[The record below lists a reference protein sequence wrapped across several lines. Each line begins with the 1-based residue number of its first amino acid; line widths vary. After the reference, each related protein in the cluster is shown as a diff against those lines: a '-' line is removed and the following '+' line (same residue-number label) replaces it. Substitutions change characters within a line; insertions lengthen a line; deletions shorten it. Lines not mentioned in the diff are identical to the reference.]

1 MWKPSKMVIV
11 VEETTPE
18 GGVPTEHDMIEELK
32 IHADSIEEL
41 AKDLKEQ
48 PIKALFWGG
57 LAIQEARRFNK
68 FEAIDLKKWK
78 SYCSRYA
85 RLVMKARKEKETID
99 ALEGVVAEVF
109 SKVVMENEGMKLKY
123 AEKAM
128 EQELGESQI
137 KTLKLSNKYDERLK
151 EYSETMYAYEKSF
164 EDTMG
169 MFYEM
174 KADRDMFNMVAEVF
188 KARGYELA
196 GIKDITVG
204 LEGEGFQVA
213 NKTVEALNHVVGAL
227 KNMTTKGE

>member
-1 MWKPSKMVIV
+1 MVIV

>member
-1 MWKPSKMVIV
+1 MWQPSKMVII

-18 GGVPTEHDMIEELK
+18 GGVPIEHDMIEELK
-32 IHADSIEEL
+32 IHSDTIEDL

-48 PIKALFWGG
+48 PVKALFWGG

-68 FEAIDLKKWK
+68 FEAIDFKKWK

-109 SKVVMENEGMKLKY
+109 SKVVMENEEMKLKY

-128 EQELGESQI
+128 EQELGESSI
-137 KTLKLSNKYDERLK
+137 KSLKLGNKFDARLK
-151 EYSETMYAYEKSF
+151 EYAETMYAYEKSF

-213 NKTVEALNHVVGAL
+213 NKTVEALNHVATAL
-227 KNMTTKGE
+227 KNMSNNK